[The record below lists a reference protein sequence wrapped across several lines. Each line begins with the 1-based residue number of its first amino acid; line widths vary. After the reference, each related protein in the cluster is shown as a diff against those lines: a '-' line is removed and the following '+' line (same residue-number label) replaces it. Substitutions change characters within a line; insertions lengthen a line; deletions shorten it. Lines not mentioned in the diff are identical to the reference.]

1 MDILEL
7 PDCLSRR
14 LALPTAAQI
23 TSQPCS
29 MMGGGPDQEQND
41 CESQPQPHQY
51 DEWKHPIQIQK
62 FSFDSSRYGGVDQTV
77 IDHKS
82 HRLKEYKSKASSNFE
97 AVIDYSIS

>member
-1 MDILEL
+1 MSTKVMDIHSQLETAEMDILEL

-51 DEWKHPIQIQK
+51 DEWKHPIQIQ
-62 FSFDSSRYGGVDQTV
+62 SS
-77 IDHKS
+77 
-82 HRLKEYKSKASSNFE
+82 ASTPP
-97 AVIDYSIS
+97 IQ